1 MNASNIAVFVD
12 VENLTHWVKH
22 SGPDDLFEDL
32 NKKGSV
38 IVRKAY
44 GNWSNA
50 SISSLQVSLDKLGF
64 DLSHSFHPISGKNSA
79 DIQLTIDVVE
89 CAIRMPEIDCYVLA
103 TGDSDFSPLFRKL
116 RNMGKEVIGVGPKS
130 PLSKSVA
137 SSCSQYIYTDT
148 HTRPSRET
156 GSGYNRAAALAR
168 NTLRNL
174 NGYAQCLELKKRM
187 LELDPS
193 FDEKKHG
200 FATFRKFLEYIPAIH
215 LTPISG
221 SREMIAY
228 IDRKKPASTGST
240 DAVTKHSVV
249 PNSGAEKP
257 ESKPA
262 LLENKESTSDMYQRF
277 LRSRHWHPV
286 AKHPLIRVYHSLA
299 ELEPLSRHD
308 MEDTLVKHLKDE
320 VSWSIIRNCVTIFM
334 KSGLFTLSLKIEEDA
349 PESKLWKLEKRDNY
363 LRDIDFSLLTR
374 LLASIEENCQIIDCD
389 DIHSLLYGHY
399 TDNQLER
406 MISDASTKLTTPSG

>member
-12 VENLTHWVKH
+12 VENLTHWVKY
-22 SGPDDLFEDL
+22 SGPENLFEEL
-32 NKKGSV
+32 NKKGSTV
-38 IVRKAY
+38 VRKAY

-79 DIQLTIDVVE
+79 DIQFTIDVIE
-89 CAIRMPEIDCYVLA
+89 CAVRMPEIDCYVLA

-130 PLSKSVA
+130 PLSKSVE
-137 SSCSQYIYTDT
+137 SSCSQYIYTDK
-148 HTRPSRET
+148 HARPSRQT

-187 LELDPS
+187 LELDPT

-200 FATFRKFLEYIPAIH
+200 FPTFRKFLEYIPAIR
-215 LTPISG
+215 LTPIAG
-221 SREMIAY
+221 SREVIAY
-228 IDRKKPASTGST
+228 IDRKKPASSKTDTPDTNDSNAT
-240 DAVTKHSVV
+240 DA
-249 PNSGAEKP
+249 PAIP
-257 ESKPA
+257 EATPP
-262 LLENKESTSDMYQRF
+262 LLENKESTGDMYQRF
-277 LRSRHWHPV
+277 LRTRHWNQV
-286 AKHPLIRVYHSLA
+286 AKHPLLRVYHSLA
-299 ELEPLSRHD
+299 DLEPLSRKD
-308 MEDTLVKHLKDE
+308 MEDTLIENLRDE
-320 VSWSIIRNCVTIFM
+320 VNWSTVRNCVTIFM
-334 KSGLFTLSLKIEEDA
+334 KSGLFSLSLKNDEMS

-374 LLASIEENCQIIDCD
+374 LLASIEENRQIIDCD

-399 TDNQLER
+399 SDHQLER
-406 MISDASTKLTTPSG
+406 MISDASTKLTTLSG